1 MTPPIQFLRIC
12 TEQTSQGTQ
21 FESQMNDDAIIELTD
36 DRWYVLWSPTTIFSS
51 QWTMTRTTGV
61 ICSSGAQIELTDDRV
76 LWSRNKVNEVLFQK
90 NGPKRRSEQ
99 CDTLMPTTIT
109 ILEKRTEQTTVCTKH
124 IFRWANTSWVSNKR
138 REPYVIWGSRWFL
151 CGINRVHRW
160 QVVRSLVVTKST
172 RPFFKTM
179 SFWLFKK

>member
-1 MTPPIQFLRIC
+1 M
-12 TEQTSQGTQ
+12 
-21 FESQMNDDAIIELTD
+21 
-36 DRWYVLWSPTTIFSS
+36 PTTIFSS

-61 ICSSGAQIELTDDRV
+61 ICSSGAQIELTDDRWYV

-109 ILEKRTEQTTVCTKH
+109 ILEKSTEQTTVCTKH

-179 SFWLFKK
+179 SFGLFKK